1 MGQAMVAERKRFFQI
16 ADAKDAEISKGEG
29 NAEPAFGPVR
39 YDAQQGA
46 WVRLEELSATQRL
59 EGRPDSEASAP
70 CDGPEAERPHKAA
83 VRESGSLLKLS
94 SWFRTEIEG
103 RRILVT
109 PSPEEMSE
117 PEPQPASIGP
127 PSPAVGLPGNG
138 ADDTEHQASFVQ
150 HDENSSAPASSRPA
164 QESPVPGLETETVAP
179 AAAIQPQQLAPG
191 RYLGGIV
198 WRSPTDTEETISRLA
213 TPVIENVKPGPYR
226 HAHSGATLPGGGDPV
241 QVPAGAQDSNSARWF
256 ALKGILGGDSVP
268 QGDSAPASAS
278 NVPVLQVFSLS
289 GGVGTTSLVATLGRA
304 LSARGERVL
313 LVEATS
319 LGSLPYFFGGSESRS
334 RSPRTFRPPASST
347 DTPIRVATASPEVPV
362 GADAWQSSLPS
373 EIEGWARGASRVIV
387 DAATRS
393 AGTIRALARIAPRV
407 LVPLVPDVRSVLAVK
422 AIDSFLQHESGEPD
436 ALPVVHYLLNQF
448 DPGLPLHMEV
458 RKILRDE
465 LGDRLLTFELQRTPA
480 ISEALAEGMTIIDYA
495 PDSAAVGSFICLAK
509 WLQEVLP
516 SADGKSH
523 DRRWSER

>member
-1 MGQAMVAERKRFFQI
+1 MWK
-16 ADAKDAEISKGEG
+16 
-29 NAEPAFGPVR
+29 
-39 YDAQQGA
+39 
-46 WVRLEELSATQRL
+46 
-59 EGRPDSEASAP
+59 
-70 CDGPEAERPHKAA
+70 
-83 VRESGSLLKLS
+83 
-94 SWFRTEIEG
+94 
-103 RRILVT
+103 
-109 PSPEEMSE
+109 
-117 PEPQPASIGP
+117 
-127 PSPAVGLPGNG
+127 
-138 ADDTEHQASFVQ
+138 
-150 HDENSSAPASSRPA
+150 
-164 QESPVPGLETETVAP
+164 
-179 AAAIQPQQLAPG
+179 
-191 RYLGGIV
+191 
-198 WRSPTDTEETISRLA
+198 SPTDTEDTISRPA
-213 TPVIENVKPGPYR
+213 TSVVEHVKAGPHSHM
-226 HAHSGATLPGGGDPV
+226 HAGAILPGGVNPV
-241 QVPAGAQDSNSARWF
+241 QIPAGAQDPNSARWF
-256 ALKGILGGDSVP
+256 VLKGILGGSFVP
-268 QGDSAPASAS
+268 QGDSAPATAS

-334 RSPRTFRPPASST
+334 GSPRTFRPPPSST
-347 DTPIRVATASPEVPV
+347 DTPIRVATAFPEAPV
-362 GADAWQSSLPS
+362 GADARQSPLSS

-393 AGTIRALARIAPRV
+393 ADTIRALARIAPRV

-422 AIDSFLQHESGEPD
+422 AIDSFLQHELGAPG

-448 DPGLPLHMEV
+448 DPGLPLHMDV
-458 RKILRDE
+458 RKVLRDE

-495 PDSAAVGSFICLAK
+495 PDSPAVASFICLAK